1 MNHMSYDSK
10 DESTHDGYSHT
21 CSAGLF
27 NISIFQAASGV
38 SMSEEVVIVVGL
50 KSCCHMSETAVPG
63 VGNEMLGETRKQQ
76 G

>member
-1 MNHMSYDSK
+1 MNHMSYDSIE
-10 DESTHDGYSHT
+10 ESTHDGYSHT

-27 NISIFQAASGV
+27 NISISLTLSGV
-38 SMSEEVVIVVGL
+38 GLSEEVVIVVGL
-50 KSCCHMSETAVPG
+50 KSCCHMSETAVPR